1 MTLGQLFSGITDI
14 PQELT
19 ERVVSGVTSDNR
31 EVEPGFLFVCVK
43 GRSFDGHSVAAS
55 MLEKGACAVVTERP
69 LGLPAEICVNESRRL
84 YPELLSAFYG
94 RPTQKLCLGA
104 VTGTNGKTTTVNLCA
119 QITRALGHQTGVIGT
134 VGCDTGKG
142 LQYYHDGPPTTPEP
156 RKLYQ
161 LFREMADIGTEY
173 CFLEASSM
181 ALAQHRFA
189 AESFAV
195 GAFTNLTQ
203 DHLDYHG
210 TMEEYYLAKRM
221 LADMSRTM
229 VINIDDE
236 YGRRTADY
244 CRMSG
249 IQAVTTSV
257 NTSGADY
264 FAEFIRLH
272 PHGAE
277 FLLTCPEKQKSWVA
291 KIPLTGLYN
300 VSNAVQ
306 AAVMCHMMG
315 FPMEDVLA
323 ALEKSPGVSDRK
335 SVV

>member
-134 VGCDTGKG
+134 VGC
-142 LQYYHDGPPTTPEP
+142 E
-156 RKLYQ
+156 
-161 LFREMADIGTEY
+161 IGR
-173 CFLEASSM
+173 A
-181 ALAQHRFA
+181 H
-189 AESFAV
+189 V
-195 GAFTNLTQ
+195 
-203 DHLDYHG
+203 
-210 TMEEYYLAKRM
+210 
-221 LADMSRTM
+221 
-229 VINIDDE
+229 
-236 YGRRTADY
+236 
-244 CRMSG
+244 
-249 IQAVTTSV
+249 
-257 NTSGADY
+257 
-264 FAEFIRLH
+264 
-272 PHGAE
+272 
-277 FLLTCPEKQKSWVA
+277 
-291 KIPLTGLYN
+291 
-300 VSNAVQ
+300 
-306 AAVMCHMMG
+306 
-315 FPMEDVLA
+315 
-323 ALEKSPGVSDRK
+323 
-335 SVV
+335 